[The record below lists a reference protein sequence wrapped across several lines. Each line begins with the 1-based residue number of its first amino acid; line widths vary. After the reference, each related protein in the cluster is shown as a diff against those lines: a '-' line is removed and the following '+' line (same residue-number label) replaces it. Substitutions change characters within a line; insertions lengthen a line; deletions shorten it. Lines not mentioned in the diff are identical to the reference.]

1 METATRTFS
10 TSTRIAPIVDVST
23 YNGPFDYESLWQGDE
38 DAERE
43 EGRFVCGD
51 YDSAKMAERIVSEA
65 NRVFEAERPLSQ
77 YGVVSIR
84 ATKFGSPREFGKSS
98 IAA

>member
-1 METATRTFS
+1 MNTTLH
-10 TSTRIAPIVDVST
+10 TSTNIAPIVDVST
-23 YNGPFDYESLWQGDE
+23 YDGGPFSYESLWQSDE

-43 EGRFVCGD
+43 EGRFVCDD
-51 YDSAKMAERIVSEA
+51 YDFAKIGNRIVEEA

-84 ATKFGSPREFGKSS
+84 ATKFSSPREFAMSS
-98 IAA
+98 VVA

>member
-1 METATRTFS
+1 MGRTFQ

-23 YNGPFDYESLWQGDE
+23 YYGPFDYESLWQGDE

-43 EGRFVCGD
+43 EGRFVCND
-51 YDSAKMAERIVSEA
+51 YDHAKMGDRIVEEA
-65 NRVFEAERPLSQ
+65 NRVFDAERPLSE

-84 ATKFGSPREFGKSS
+84 ATKFGSPREFVMSS
-98 IAA
+98 VAA